1 MIAFI
6 QFLRRWFD
14 DNIVELAREMRWS
27 YLPPMM
33 VYVAAGISG
42 LTAIVG
48 TFFVKD
54 HLDLSAE
61 FLAVLGFWAGL
72 PYAIKMPIGHL
83 VDLIWR
89 WKGLLVYLGAGLIA
103 ASLLV
108 MVGLIGHRDTMAT
121 IMPVQR
127 WFVLAALL

>member
-1 MIAFI
+1 MIA
-6 QFLRRWFD
+6 RWRQWFEK
-14 DNIVELAREMRWS
+14 NILELAHEMRLT

-33 VYVAAGISG
+33 VYLAAGISG

-72 PYAIKMPIGHL
+72 PYSIKMPIGHM

-89 WKGLLVYLGAGLIA
+89 RKGLLVYLGAGLIA

-108 MVGLIGHRDTMAT
+108 MAGLIGHRDTMAA
-121 IMPVQR
+121 IMPVQA